1 MNKSITICLVTANRP
16 LELKKAL
23 LSIKKQ
29 TYQNFDVIVADD
41 SQIPFSLKNIQKI
54 LPNAKYYHNK
64 IPLREAKNTNKVFA
78 CAKTDYVCLFHDD
91 DILEPNF
98 IKRVVDSI
106 DKFHPDLIYTSRLI
120 IDQDDKIIAT
130 QISEKN
136 HNNLFVSIESK
147 KILDVLVINK
157 YLSDYVVSIM
167 TPGLVYRKV
176 IFDKCGGFDSSVN
189 THIDIDLIYKI
200 LATSKKTIFINE
212 LLYRSRIWFGLSGR
226 TKTSEKGNVFFA
238 QKEIID
244 NFILFCKK
252 NKIKNYS
259 KNELYKNYAL
269 RCLSINGPF
278 TWINLRFNG
287 PYLEKLYWLL
297 NTGSEIIKTY
307 PLTILYPSFY
317 ILLFSNI
324 IIPTKLMQYFQN
336 KFLVLFLNKK

>member
-1 MNKSITICLVTANRP
+1 
-16 LELKKAL
+16 
-23 LSIKKQ
+23 
-29 TYQNFDVIVADD
+29 
-41 SQIPFSLKNIQKI
+41 
-54 LPNAKYYHNK
+54 
-64 IPLREAKNTNKVFA
+64 
-78 CAKTDYVCLFHDD
+78 
-91 DILEPNF
+91 
-98 IKRVVDSI
+98 
-106 DKFHPDLIYTSRLI
+106 
-120 IDQDDKIIAT
+120 
-130 QISEKN
+130 
-136 HNNLFVSIESK
+136 
-147 KILDVLVINK
+147 
-157 YLSDYVVSIM
+157 
-167 TPGLVYRKV
+167 
-176 IFDKCGGFDSSVN
+176 
-189 THIDIDLIYKI
+189 LIYKI